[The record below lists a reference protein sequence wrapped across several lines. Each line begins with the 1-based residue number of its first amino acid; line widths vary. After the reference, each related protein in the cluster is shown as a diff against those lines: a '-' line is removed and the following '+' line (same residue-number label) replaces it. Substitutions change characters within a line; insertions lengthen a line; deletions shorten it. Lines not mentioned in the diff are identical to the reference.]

1 MWRAPGSRVRLPPST
16 KTMNCIE
23 CQKDEME
30 ATLNKCP
37 ICFKWI
43 CNNCG
48 NSSMGR
54 IFCSKRCADGFF
66 FGDEDDEE

>member
-1 MWRAPGSRVRLPPST
+1 VEPTERRVVDCLGPN
-16 KTMNCIE
+16 TMNCIE

-48 NSSMGR
+48 NQSMGR

-66 FGDEDDEE
+66 FGDDDDSE